1 MKVTW
6 KCQGHPLGRVSCDRP
21 DYLCAFDLKVTTLV
35 TSDLLV
41 GVDARFFRTLDEIN
55 QAALY
60 DLFDLE
66 DP

>member
-1 MKVTW
+1 MEMSRSPIGVW
-6 KCQGHPLGRVSCDRP
+6 VSCDRP

-35 TSDLLV
+35 TSDLLR

-55 QAALY
+55 QAALNE
-60 DLFDLE
+60 LFDLE